1 MCGTS
6 LSRNDIKVEE
16 ILKKMDDQAAA
27 GVLRDILFDSST
39 KIDWE
44 RVGLKALQ
52 ENMPELKMF

>member
-1 MCGTS
+1 M
-6 LSRNDIKVEE
+6 REQEVKVIISTE

-44 RVGLKALQ
+44 RVGLKTLQ

>member
-1 MCGTS
+1 M
-6 LSRNDIKVEE
+6 REQEVKVIISTE
-16 ILKKMDDQAAA
+16 ILKKMNDQAAA

>member
-1 MCGTS
+1 M
-6 LSRNDIKVEE
+6 REQEVKVIISTE

-27 GVLRDILFDSST
+27 GVVRDILFDSST

>member
-1 MCGTS
+1 M
-6 LSRNDIKVEE
+6 REQEVKVIISTE

-39 KIDWE
+39 KINWE

>member
-1 MCGTS
+1 M
-6 LSRNDIKVEE
+6 REQEVKVIISTE

-52 ENMPELKMF
+52 ENIPELKMF

>member
-1 MCGTS
+1 M
-6 LSRNDIKVEE
+6 REQEVKVIISTE

-27 GVLRDILFDSST
+27 GVLRDILSDSST

>member
-1 MCGTS
+1 M
-6 LSRNDIKVEE
+6 REQEVKVIISTE

>member
-1 MCGTS
+1 M
-6 LSRNDIKVEE
+6 REQEVKVIISTE

-52 ENMPELKMF
+52 ENMPELKVF

>member
-1 MCGTS
+1 M
-6 LSRNDIKVEE
+6 REQEVKVIISTE

-27 GVLRDILFDSST
+27 GALRDILFDSST

>member
-1 MCGTS
+1 M
-6 LSRNDIKVEE
+6 REQEVKVIISTE

-27 GVLRDILFDSST
+27 CVLRDILFDSST

>member
-1 MCGTS
+1 MKEQEV
-6 LSRNDIKVEE
+6 KVIISTE

-44 RVGLKALQ
+44 EVGLKALQ

>member
-1 MCGTS
+1 M
-6 LSRNDIKVEE
+6 REQEVKVIISTE

-44 RVGLKALQ
+44 RVGLKAFQ

>member
-1 MCGTS
+1 M
-6 LSRNDIKVEE
+6 REQEVKVIISTE
-16 ILKKMDDQAAA
+16 ILKKMDDQASA

>member
-1 MCGTS
+1 MKEQEV
-6 LSRNDIKVEE
+6 KVIISTE
-16 ILKKMDDQAAA
+16 ILKKMDDQAAS